1 MAGFYGKLPAKGDFL
16 HRNLPRDFVD
26 AWDEWLQAGMNA
38 SRQALGEAWLQ
49 TYLTSPLWRY
59 VLPPGIC
66 GASAW
71 AGVLMPSVDK
81 VGRYFP
87 MTVAVQLRE
96 PVSAVMIAANGQSWF
111 EAVESCLLE
120 ALDDEGLDL
129 DAFDEQLQA
138 FLVDQAPRNS
148 VEISGYVNQGVHL
161 PLNDALDVPA
171 ALLDVAAVTIG
182 EMTERCSVWWGQ
194 GSERVSPSLLVCRGL
209 PASSKFSA
217 MLDGNWS
224 AHGWSDSASPA
235 TGAAP
240 IAVEVAAD

>member
-16 HRNLPRDFVD
+16 SRNLPRDFVD

-71 AGVLMPSVDK
+71 ASVLMPSMDK

-87 MTVAVQLRE
+87 MTVAVQLTE
-96 PVSAVMIAANGQSWF
+96 PVSAVMIATNSQSWF
-111 EAVESCLLE
+111 EAVESCLLD
-120 ALDDEGLDL
+120 ALDDESLDL
-129 DAFDEQLQA
+129 DTFDEQLQT
-138 FLVDQAPRNS
+138 FIVDQAPDNR
-148 VEISGYVNQGVHL
+148 VEISGFVDQGVHL
-161 PLNDALDVPA
+161 PLNDTLDVSA
-171 ALLDVAAVTIG
+171 ALVGVAAVTID
-182 EMTERCSVWWGQ
+182 EMIDRCSVWWGQ
-194 GSERVSPSLLVCRGL
+194 GSERVSPSWVVCRGL
-209 PASSKFSA
+209 PASGKFPA

-224 AHGWSDSASPA
+224 AHGWSDRAAPV
-235 TGAAP
+235 TGDAP
-240 IAVEVAAD
+240 IAMELAAD